1 MNNDVFAERVRNKS
15 NPASSWDSW
24 VQIQAESQLDPEF
37 FSREFIFHS
46 LSKNI
51 NVCVYH
57 AFHPHT
63 TWLTQASYT
72 GTVYRHK

>member
-37 FSREFIFHS
+37 FFPVNLFLT
-46 LSKNI
+46 LSAKTSMF
-51 NVCVYH
+51 VYIML
-57 AFHPHT
+57 FTPT
-63 TWLTQASYT
+63 
-72 GTVYRHK
+72 RHG